1 MGLKVVLDTNAIIA
15 LLKGKYN
22 VIELV
27 NKAEHVSISVVSK
40 LEFLAFEGLTEKDRN
55 VFLKFCDRIHIYE
68 LNSND
73 EELMVLIIVIKKK
86 YKLKLPDA
94 IIAATAIIHDTIL
107 ITEDKDFSKIQELK
121 CTFL

>member
-15 LLKGKYN
+15 LLRGKYD

-27 NKAEHVSISVVSK
+27 TKAEHVSISVVSK

-55 VFLKFCDRIHIYE
+55 VFLKFCERIHIYE

-73 EELMVLIIVIKKK
+73 EKLMDLIIVIKKK

-121 CTFL
+121 CTHL

>member
-1 MGLKVVLDTNAIIA
+1 MLDTNAIIA
-15 LLKGKYN
+15 LLRGKYN

-55 VFLKFCDRIHIYE
+55 VFLKFCERIHIYE

-73 EELMVLIIVIKKK
+73 EELMDQIIVIKKK

-107 ITEDKDFSKIQELK
+107 ITEDKYFSKIQELK
-121 CTFL
+121 CTYL